1 MMIII
6 VTTKT
11 IYFEILILYRL
22 KSSLTVAA
30 VAVVPLAID
39 VSFEAMVAL

>member
-6 VTTKT
+6 VTTKA
-11 IYFEILILYRL
+11 IFFEILILYRL

-39 VSFEAMVAL
+39 VSFEATVAL